1 MSKYINELRSE
12 QSFERRSTHESV
24 LRGIRYSFQDH
35 LNVSSE
41 LLSIEIT
48 LAQMSGFLESF

>member
-12 QSFERRSTHESV
+12 QSFERRSTHESI

-41 LLSIEIT
+41 ILSIEIT
-48 LAQMSGFLESF
+48 LAQMSGFL